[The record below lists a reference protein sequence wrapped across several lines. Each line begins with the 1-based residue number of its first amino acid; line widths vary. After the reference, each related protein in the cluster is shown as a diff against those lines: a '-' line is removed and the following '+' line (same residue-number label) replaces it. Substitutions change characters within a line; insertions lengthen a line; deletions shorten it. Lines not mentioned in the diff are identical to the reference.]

1 MNIKKTPYVEWLLK
15 ETDKDPVDLESLLVN
30 EVYMNKN
37 KQALDLLEE
46 VCLIEG
52 ETTFG
57 MKTFK
62 KAAEL
67 ILSL

>member
-15 ETDKDPVDLESLLVN
+15 ETDRDPVDLESLLVH
-30 EVYMNKN
+30 EVYMTKN
-37 KQALDLLEE
+37 KQALDLIEE
-46 VCLIEG
+46 AYLMEG
-52 ETTFG
+52 DTTFS

-62 KAAEL
+62 KATEL